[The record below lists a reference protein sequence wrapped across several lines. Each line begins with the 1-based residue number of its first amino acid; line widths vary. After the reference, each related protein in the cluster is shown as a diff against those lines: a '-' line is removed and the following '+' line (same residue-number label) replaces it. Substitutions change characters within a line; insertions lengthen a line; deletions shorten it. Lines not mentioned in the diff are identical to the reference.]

1 MVKSFDEYV
10 NISEVY
16 FECFAI
22 VQDIDGYYGVIRD
35 KKQDGLRKNN
45 MINNLGE
52 GSIPKLMAKLAIPA
66 VVAQVVNL
74 LYNIVDRI
82 YIGHIPQIGADA
94 LTGVGL
100 FTPVL
105 MLLNAFA
112 MLAGSGGA
120 PRAAIYMGKKD
131 NATAEKIVGNCFT
144 FLVICA
150 VVLTAGFYGTL
161 PVLLKWFGASSVTMP
176 YALSYARIYV
186 LGSIF
191 VLIVLG
197 MILPGDSISAQKIA
211 LRYNVSRT
219 PAREAIVNLEKEGL
233 LKVIPQSGTYVA
245 CINCKRS
252 EQEWFV
258 RKSLEIGMADAIFK
272 NASADMLDK
281 MAELN
286 NRLINYDEE
295 TESIPRIEIDNEFH
309 QLIYE
314 CSGEQLAKNIIKTQM
329 SHYNRIRYLAEL
341 NKNIS
346 VKTNDE
352 HNMLIDAIRNKD
364 KRMYLRVIKAHISR
378 IFNELDKLKGIY
390 PEYFE
395 KN

>member
-1 MVKSFDEYV
+1 MEKSLNEETYEKLKYDIMNF
-10 NISEVY
+10 EV
-16 FECFAI
+16 
-22 VQDIDGYYGVIRD
+22 
-35 KKQDGLRKNN
+35 
-45 MINNLGE
+45 
-52 GSIPKLMAKLAIPA
+52 
-66 VVAQVVNL
+66 
-74 LYNIVDRI
+74 
-82 YIGHIPQIGADA
+82 
-94 LTGVGL
+94 
-100 FTPVL
+100 
-105 MLLNAFA
+105 
-112 MLAGSGGA
+112 
-120 PRAAIYMGKKD
+120 
-131 NATAEKIVGNCFT
+131 
-144 FLVICA
+144 
-150 VVLTAGFYGTL
+150 
-161 PVLLKWFGASSVTMP
+161 
-176 YALSYARIYV
+176 
-186 LGSIF
+186 
-191 VLIVLG
+191 
-197 MILPGDSISAQKIA
+197 LPGDSISAQKIA

-245 CINCKRS
+245 CINCRRS

-258 RKSLEIGMADAIFK
+258 RKSLEIGMVDAIFE
-272 NASADMLDK
+272 NASVDMLDK

-341 NKNIS
+341 NKSIS

-352 HNMLIDAIRNKD
+352 HNMLIEAIRNKD